1 MSSRTNVLVFQIYI
15 LFSPQD
21 ANSNGTVMVGAT
33 GAMLVQP
40 SAVPAPPVGAIPVN
54 PVMTMPAG
62 VNPTP
67 SAVGG
72 TVISMETENE
82 ASPNC
87 YYKEKIFFTLST
99 WIDTISVIF

>member
-1 MSSRTNVLVFQIYI
+1 MHFKFTSF
-15 LFSPQD
+15 FSPQD
-21 ANSNGTVMVGAT
+21 ANSNGTVMVGANA

-40 SAVPAPPVGAIPVN
+40 NAVPAPPVGAIPVN

-82 ASPNC
+82 ASPNH
-87 YYKEKIFFTLST
+87 
-99 WIDTISVIF
+99 

>member
-54 PVMTMPAG
+54 PVNPVMTMPAG

-82 ASPNC
+82 ASSKC
-87 YYKEKIFFTLST
+87 YYKEFFFLYLKYM
-99 WIDTISVIF
+99 D

>member
-1 MSSRTNVLVFQIYI
+1 
-15 LFSPQD
+15 
-21 ANSNGTVMVGAT
+21 MVGANA

-40 SAVPAPPVGAIPVN
+40 NAVPAPPVGAIPVN

-87 YYKEKIFFTLST
+87 YYYKDFFFFTLST

>member
-1 MSSRTNVLVFQIYI
+1 MHFKFTSF
-15 LFSPQD
+15 FSPQD
-21 ANSNGTVMVGAT
+21 ANSNGTVMVGANA

-40 SAVPAPPVGAIPVN
+40 NAVPAPPVGAIPVN

-82 ASPNC
+82 ASSN
-87 YYKEKIFFTLST
+87 FDFN
-99 WIDTISVIF
+99 